1 MHQVASHT
9 AVHPVAVP
17 PQFPRFLHPVVRMK
31 VLAGSPGTM
40 GGLALRLA
48 QTGFSL
54 ISLCIKIS
62 ITGFSSISAF
72 WFLVAAMVFQFIW
85 SFSIGVLDTALLTK
99 RSLWNPRIVSL
110 VVVGDWVISM
120 MTFAGACAAA
130 GIVVLI
136 HNDLDQCRSN
146 HCGRFA
152 VAAAMAFMSW
162 IATTLSFVLAFWL
175 FATRR

>member
-54 ISLCIKIS
+54 ISLCIMIS

-110 VVVGDWVISM
+110 VVVGDWACVIQFSYW
-120 MTFAGACAAA
+120 TATVSDFFFLNEFLKSGIGHFNDDICWSLRSCGNRCA
-130 GIVVLI
+130 
-136 HNDLDQCRSN
+136 DS
-146 HCGRFA
+146 
-152 VAAAMAFMSW
+152 
-162 IATTLSFVLAFWL
+162 
-175 FATRR
+175 